1 MKKITKYLL
10 CLTLV
15 CSFCFT
21 LVGCSKEGTDD
32 TNQSNQADQTNNA
45 NENFTDNDLK
55 EIDKKITNKFNNDYE
70 VNKTDVIIAY
80 ITIFLTLL
88 STHKY
93 DNNKNGVDQ

>member
-32 TNQSNQADQTNNA
+32 TNQSNQAVSN
-45 NENFTDNDLK
+45 
-55 EIDKKITNKFNNDYE
+55 
-70 VNKTDVIIAY
+70 
-80 ITIFLTLL
+80 
-88 STHKY
+88 
-93 DNNKNGVDQ
+93 